1 MDTGQALNQF
11 EISEVLLQIS
21 QSDLDP
27 LQHIAGEG
35 AVPRLL
41 GLVRCSHLTRT
52 S

>member
-1 MDTGQALNQF
+1 MDTGQTLDQL
-11 EISEVLLQIS
+11 EISKVLLQIS

-41 GLVRCSHLTRT
+41 GPVRCSRLTRT
-52 S
+52 N